1 MESAWGET
9 IYTKTLKDSAEEQN
23 IEWKNQ
29 GRRKR
34 EPCCFLSSFFAFL
47 LDRHWIVEA
56 NIWLLISFTLE
67 LHEYGT
73 AAWLLNTS
81 VWDLSDLMKL
91 EDLEEERVQVRV
103 KVCHKKKKNT
113 WKTKYKLPYF
123 IKVLFWFHSPVI
135 WDLHI
140 WQSSF
145 IIHNIYWS

>member
-56 NIWLLISFTLE
+56 SIWFLISFTLE

-81 VWDLSDLMKL
+81 VWDLTDLMKL
-91 EDLEEERVQVRV
+91 EDLEEEQVQVRV
-103 KVCHKKKKNT
+103 KVCHKKKKIHG
-113 WKTKYKLPYF
+113 KLNISCSTPLKF
-123 IKVLFWFHSPVI
+123 SSGSILQSCEICIFGSHS
-135 WDLHI
+135 L
-140 WQSSF
+140 
-145 IIHNIYWS
+145 